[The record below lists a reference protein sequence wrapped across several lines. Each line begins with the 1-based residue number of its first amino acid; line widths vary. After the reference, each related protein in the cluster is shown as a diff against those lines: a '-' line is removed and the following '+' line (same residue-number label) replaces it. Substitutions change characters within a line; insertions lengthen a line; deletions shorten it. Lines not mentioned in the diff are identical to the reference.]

1 MRTKKTVFKSFSYL
15 QCDDFAAYL
24 MDMARKGWHFKEWRV
39 GLVFEKGE
47 PADTVYAVEVF
58 INGSVYD
65 AKPEAHTLEFAD
77 YCQAAGWELADAK
90 QKFCIFRKVRPD
102 AVEILTPEERLAN
115 IAKEERKQVLHYLII
130 SSIYLA
136 MQLLNFG
143 TSFVRHIFSNI
154 DLFLMLFWVLLWGG
168 TVVRFVH
175 FLFWKQ
181 ASRKKLEE
189 GKPLY
194 FGKKGNTFIALFN
207 WVAWIG
213 IPLLLVFALLLLAE
227 KQYIAFGFMVIFSG
241 IITVSSLLIS
251 KFRPDSDT
259 NQIIQLAIPMVVFAL
274 VIVLMASIIASDNT
288 LPAYEENAPLVCT
301 DMGIDVGEVKS
312 ADIDGSSSIFG
323 SAMKYWLFYEDV
335 HIHYFVYRSSHSW
348 ILDRVW
354 EDYLPLLQDVTDVT
368 APWEA
373 EYAAVNDTGVYFVR
387 YPDAVILL
395 ALPKGTVL
403 TPEQIEIA
411 RAALYESR

>member
-1 MRTKKTVFKSFSYL
+1 MDRKLIHICEVCGKT
-15 QCDDFAAYL
+15 
-24 MDMARKGWHFKEWRV
+24 
-39 GLVFEKGE
+39 
-47 PADTVYAVEVF
+47 
-58 INGSVYD
+58 
-65 AKPEAHTLEFAD
+65 
-77 YCQAAGWELADAK
+77 
-90 QKFCIFRKVRPD
+90 
-102 AVEILTPEERLAN
+102 EILTPEERLKN
-115 IAKEERKQVLHYLII
+115 VAKEELKSGLYLLII

-175 FLFWKQ
+175 FLFWKR
-181 ASRKKLEE
+181 ASRKTLEE

-194 FGKKGNTFIALFN
+194 FGKKGNTFIALYN

-227 KQYIAFGFMVIFSG
+227 KQYITLGVMVIFSG
-241 IITVSSLLIS
+241 IITVSSLLIA
-251 KFRPDSDT
+251 KFRPDADT
-259 NQIIQLAIPMVVFAL
+259 NHIIQLAMPMVIFAL

-288 LPAYEENAPLVCT
+288 IPGYEGNAPLVCE
-301 DMGIDVGEVKS
+301 DLGIDAGEVES
-312 ADIDGSSSIFG
+312 ADIDGSGSIFG

-395 ALPKGTVL
+395 ALPKGTIL

>member
-24 MDMARKGWHFKEWRV
+24 IDMARKGWHFKEWRA

-58 INGSVYD
+58 IDGSVYD

-77 YCQAAGWELADAK
+77 YCHAAGWELADAK

-115 IAKEERKQVLHYLII
+115 IAKEERKQVLYYLII

-154 DLFLMLFWVLLWGG
+154 DLFLMLFWVLLWIG

-175 FLFWKQ
+175 FLFWKR
-181 ASRKKLEE
+181 ASRKTLEE

-194 FGKKGNTFIALFN
+194 FGKKGNTFIALYN

-227 KQYIAFGFMVIFSG
+227 KQYITFGFMVIFSG

-354 EDYLPLLQDVTDVT
+354 EDYLPLPQDVTDVT
-368 APWEA
+368 APWRA
-373 EYAAVNDTGVYFVR
+373 EYAAVSDTGTYFVR
-387 YPDAVILL
+387 YHDAIILL
-395 ALPKGTVL
+395 SLPKDTVL
-403 TPEQIEIA
+403 SQQQIDVA